1 MNKISI
7 KLLSVLAIILFVAVI
22 PVVVFATNENLSV
35 VSTTTADA
43 DENEKTEYIIYI
55 KDYTDKKFKYALSN
69 NANPEVMDLVYINSI
84 TDLGEN
90 QVAFIDAETYD
101 KLSNQNQTIYMWAK
115 DENENLILNGIQ
127 LDLTKS
133 FSKEEID
140 SVESITKRI
149 SVEIADT
156 EEATDATEPVR
167 EEDVDGVRETAKVG
181 YVKITDNEDAIYYY
195 QRVKT
200 ADSVEFAT
208 LMDLAERIN
217 NEYDALDMYEK
228 VQLGEEFYNLYSKLV
243 EEANWQEVENM
254 TIGQPEQSVAGDEY
268 VVLLRM
274 VDGEQEIVDA
284 QFLTAYDDY
293 KPNVVK
299 EQVVTQETT
308 RLPITYDSIA
318 LIVVLA
324 VIVIA
329 LVVVFIRMKKVSKK
343 DEEK

>member
-1 MNKISI
+1 MNKFST

-35 VSTTTADA
+35 VSTTTTDA

-101 KLSNQNQTIYMWAK
+101 KLFNQNQTIYMWAK

-149 SVEIADT
+149 SVDIADT
-156 EEATDATEPVR
+156 EEATDATDPVR
-167 EEDVDGVRETAKVG
+167 EEDVDGVKETAKVG
-181 YVKITDNEDAIYYY
+181 YVKITDNEDATYYY
-195 QRVKT
+195 QTVKT
-200 ADSVEFAT
+200 ADSTEFAT
-208 LMDLAERIN
+208 LMQLAEKIN
-217 NEYDALDMYEK
+217 TEYDNLDMYEK
-228 VQLGEEFYNLYSKLV
+228 VQLGEEFYNVYAKLV

-254 TIGQPEQSVAGDEY
+254 TINQPEQSVAGDEY
-268 VVLLRM
+268 VVLLKK
-274 VDGEQEIVDA
+274 VDGTQEIIDA

>member
-35 VSTTTADA
+35 VSTTTTDA

-149 SVEIADT
+149 SVDIADT
-156 EEATDATEPVR
+156 EEATDATDPVR
-167 EEDVDGVRETAKVG
+167 EEDVDGVKETAKVG
-181 YVKITDNEDAIYYY
+181 YVKITDNEDATYYY
-195 QRVKT
+195 QTVKT
-200 ADSVEFAT
+200 ADSTEFAT
-208 LMDLAERIN
+208 LMQLAEKIN
-217 NEYDALDMYEK
+217 TEYDNLDMYEK
-228 VQLGEEFYNLYSKLV
+228 VQLGEEFYNVYAKLV

-254 TIGQPEQSVAGDEY
+254 TINQPEQSVAGDEY
-268 VVLLRM
+268 VVLLKK
-274 VDGEQEIVDA
+274 VDGTQEIIDA

>member
-1 MNKISI
+1 MNKFST
-7 KLLSVLAIILFVAVI
+7 KLLSVLAIILFIAVI

-35 VSTTTADA
+35 VSITTTDA
-43 DENEKTEYIIYI
+43 VQNEKTEYMIYI

-69 NANPEVMDLVYINSI
+69 SANPEVMDLNYINSI

-90 QVAFIDAETYD
+90 QVAFINAETYD
-101 KLSNQNQTIYMWAK
+101 KLLNQNETIYMWAK

-127 LDLTKS
+127 LDLTQS

-149 SVEIADT
+149 AVEIADSA
-156 EEATDATEPVR
+156 EATDATDPVR
-167 EEDVDGVRETAKVG
+167 EEDIDGVKETAKVG
-181 YVKITDNEDAIYYY
+181 YVKITDNEDATYYY
-195 QRVKT
+195 QTVKT
-200 ADSVEFAT
+200 ADSTEFAT
-208 LMDLAERIN
+208 LMQLAEKIN
-217 NEYDALDMYEK
+217 TEYDNLDMYEK
-228 VQLGEEFYNLYSKLV
+228 VQLGEEFYNVYAKLV

-254 TIGQPEQSVAGDEY
+254 TINQPEQSVAGDEY
-268 VVLLRM
+268 VVLLKK
-274 VDGEQEIVDA
+274 VDGTQEIIDA